1 MSPLLF
7 GIGAAIGWGIADYS
21 AALASRRIGALWT
34 SLGMQVV
41 GTAAFAVALLALGQ
55 WQAITAEAVPWAMVL
70 TLLGGGS
77 LYLLYRGMALGPIAV
92 VSPVVASYAAITVV
106 LVVFFLGERLTI
118 LQTAAVATTFAGVVL
133 STTDLRAFLES
144 IRRPLPGIRISLVAT
159 FGFAAWGTLLAAA

>member
-1 MSPLLF
+1 LF

-55 WQAITAEAVPWAMVL
+55 WPAITAEAVPWAMVL

-92 VSPVVASYAAITVV
+92 VSPVV
-106 LVVFFLGERLTI
+106 
-118 LQTAAVATTFAGVVL
+118 VAQ
-133 STTDLRAFLES
+133 R
-144 IRRPLPGIRISLVAT
+144 
-159 FGFAAWGTLLAAA
+159 